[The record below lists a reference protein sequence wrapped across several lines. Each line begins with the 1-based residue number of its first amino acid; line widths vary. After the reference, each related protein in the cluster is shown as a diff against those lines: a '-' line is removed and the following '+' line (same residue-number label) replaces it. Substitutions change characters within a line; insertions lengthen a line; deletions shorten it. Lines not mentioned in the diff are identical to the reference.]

1 MVQVFF
7 LLHRYGKKFSFL
19 AFQIRDLLYI
29 VVGFLFFHWGMGLVF
44 GFFPSWSSGK
54 SSSKPG
60 EKKKKGEDRQKEY
73 REQSFTNCILIL
85 IPKLSS

>member
-60 EKKKKGEDRQKEY
+60 EKKKKERIGRKNTESRVLPTA
-73 REQSFTNCILIL
+73 S
-85 IPKLSS
+85 